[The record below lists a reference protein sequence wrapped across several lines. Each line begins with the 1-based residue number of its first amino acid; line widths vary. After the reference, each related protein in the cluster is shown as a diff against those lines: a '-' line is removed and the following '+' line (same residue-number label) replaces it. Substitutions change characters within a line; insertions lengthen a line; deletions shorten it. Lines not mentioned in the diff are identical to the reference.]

1 MSPSLTL
8 PRLALVDLD
17 GTLVD
22 TLPDMAYCVDE
33 TLTSLGLA
41 PAGQERAR
49 KWVGDGIE
57 ALVRRALG
65 GEPEAALQA
74 RALSIFSR
82 LYAQHTSARSRTY
95 DGVPAALDFFQSAG
109 VELACVTNKAAVFT
123 EKLLAELNLREYFS
137 LVVSGDTL
145 ARKKPDPLP
154 LLHAAR
160 HFGVSAAQSLLLGD
174 SANDVRAARAAGM
187 PVVCVSYG
195 YNHGDD
201 IRASMPDAVVDSLA
215 ELAEILVQPSR
226 LDSAG

>member
-1 MSPSLTL
+1 MNTCLAL

-22 TLPDMAYCVDE
+22 TLPDMAYCLDE
-33 TLTSLGLA
+33 TLTRLGLA
-41 PAGQERAR
+41 PAGQECAR

-57 ALVRRALG
+57 TFVRRALG
-65 GEPEAALQA
+65 GEAEAALQA

-82 LYAQHTSARSRTY
+82 LYAQHTSARSRIY
-95 DGVPAALDFFQSAG
+95 DGVPAALDFLQSAG
-109 VELACVTNKAAVFT
+109 VELACITNKAAVFT
-123 EKLLAELNLREYFS
+123 DKLLEELNLRGYFP
-137 LVVSGDTL
+137 LVISGDTL

-154 LLHAAR
+154 LLHATR

-174 SANDVRAARAAGM
+174 SVNDVKAARAAGM

-201 IRASMPDAVVDSLA
+201 IRASMPDAVVGSLA
-215 ELAEILVQPSR
+215 ELAEILVQSPRRNST
-226 LDSAG
+226 G